1 MLELVRGYAMATF
14 DAAERDGRI
23 DIVASDLAEMSRLLV
38 RSEELREVV
47 TDGSIAAQTRRAV
60 LEDLLESKVSPEAL
74 APFVFAV
81 LSERAAELP
90 KTLERLVE
98 IAEVEVARVAV
109 GEAHGAETSIG
120 RSGAYER
127 IRGYGE
133 RIFEQQPTS
142 DDVDEIEDELFRLAR
157 IAEQNVELRQAL
169 ADSASPIERRLAVL
183 ADLLENRVTQA
194 TAMLAGYVMRAGR
207 SRDFVG
213 ALDYLVQI
221 AAAERGRRVAD
232 IRAAVELDESERER
246 LALALSRIMRRQVEL
261 RVRIDP
267 SVLGGVSI
275 SVGDTV
281 IDGTVRHRL
290 EQLRESLMQRGQQA
304 KRREVRRGQKDHR
317 TAHGRTHDQRRRHRS
332 SAAPPRGGVLLGRA
346 CRGGRADRR
355 GRRRDRPGER
365 SPQLLGQR
373 APRVRE
379 RYGRPRPQ
387 PRRGDHRSRRA
398 RLGRQARRR
407 SDRARHRPHPLRA
420 GR

>member
-290 EQLRESLMQRGQQA
+290 EQLRESLMQRA
-304 KRREVRRGQKDHR
+304 
-317 TAHGRTHDQRRRHRS
+317 
-332 SAAPPRGGVLLGRA
+332 
-346 CRGGRADRR
+346 
-355 GRRRDRPGER
+355 
-365 SPQLLGQR
+365 
-373 APRVRE
+373 
-379 RYGRPRPQ
+379 
-387 PRRGDHRSRRA
+387 
-398 RLGRQARRR
+398 
-407 SDRARHRPHPLRA
+407 
-420 GR
+420 